1 MTGPRK
7 MRQVCSPLHSSL
19 FPSPP
24 ACACQPPLSPRTIH
38 PTRRLQDACLQC
50 KDGKR
55 VVGGVA
61 TRMCVGTDAC
71 PERHSL
77 AHRRF
82 MIACF
87 LILVCACVR
96 MCVHAC
102 AAACAYVHR
111 WRAQAVDS
119 SSSAEGFVLKDW
131 VGRSETTSGR
141 INNAALIV
149 VRLDP
154 TRVTQTG
161 SMTA

>member
-1 MTGPRK
+1 
-7 MRQVCSPLHSSL
+7 
-19 FPSPP
+19 
-24 ACACQPPLSPRTIH
+24 
-38 PTRRLQDACLQC
+38 
-50 KDGKR
+50 
-55 VVGGVA
+55 
-61 TRMCVGTDAC
+61 
-71 PERHSL
+71 
-77 AHRRF
+77 